1 MKSMRASVVPATL
14 RDLVCDLAR
23 FGDKPA
29 LVHVRAGKGEAT
41 GYAAIGEAALA
52 LAGALA
58 ERGFGRGDMVLL
70 WGPNSADWV
79 IVRLALGAL
88 GAIAAA
94 LDDLTPTEEARIL
107 VTDIAPKLAFAS
119 SAHVPSLRAMAPD
132 LTVIALD
139 RAEGLAH
146 WSDVAAGTKSSLP
159 PIAADDPMMLVATS
173 GTTGRPKTFFLTHA
187 NVLHNVRAL
196 AAQGIVTEAD
206 RALLP
211 LPLHHVYPLTVGILT
226 PFLIG
231 TTVVFPESVTGP
243 HLVAAL
249 KEGRCTV
256 MVAVPR
262 LYSALLD
269 GLMARVRAQP
279 MIKRVAFRALFSL
292 SMLLRRRFGI
302 RVGRRLFR
310 SLHSQ
315 FAPDL
320 WLMASGGASFEAS
333 VIWPLEALGWQ
344 VLSGWGLAETASI
357 LTNNH
362 KDKARI
368 GSEGWPLPGVEVRVA
383 QPDESGVGELE
394 CRGPSVFAGY
404 RNDREAN
411 EAAFTADGWFRTG
424 DLGFID
430 ADGTVHIVGRKK
442 EMIVLG
448 GGKNVFPEEL
458 EKRLS
463 TDPAIKDVAVLEHEG
478 KLVALVVPDEA
489 RIVASGSARIEDAVR
504 VALASAQQ
512 GLPSWQ
518 RLAGF
523 AITREALP
531 RTRLGKIQRFR
542 LPALYDAARA
552 GRSVPSATMTEEDHR
567 LLADPVAKAM
577 WELLRA
583 RFPDRLVAPAQSPQL
598 DLGIDSLGWVEISLE
613 AESRLGLAFTEEDWA
628 GVTTVR
634 DILAL
639 AAARA
644 GAAAPM
650 KPAAPDLSW
659 LDPPAWPYRFAG
671 RALALINQAF
681 CAVLF
686 RLRTEGRTHLPEG
699 PVIVA
704 ANHLSDLDPA
714 ILAAALPREA
724 LVRVRWSGE
733 ASRLFRTRAGRFLA
747 RAARIFP
754 VEERAPATTLAY
766 AKESLARG
774 ECLVWFPEAWRSPDG
789 SIQRFLPGIGE
800 LVRAT
805 GAPVVPARI
814 AGTFEAM
821 PRTARLPKP
830 HPVRVVFGTPLSA
843 AELTAGAADAQTIAD
858 RVRQAVAALPG

>member
-1 MKSMRASVVPATL
+1 MRAPVAPATL
-14 RDLVCDLAR
+14 RDLVSDLAR
-23 FGDKPA
+23 FGDKSA
-29 LVHVRAGKGEAT
+29 IVHVRGGKGEAT
-41 GYAAIGEAALA
+41 GFAALGEAALA

-58 ERGFGRGDMVLL
+58 ARGFGRGDMVLL
-70 WGPNSADWV
+70 WGPNSVDWV
-79 IVRLALGAL
+79 VVRLALGAL

-94 LDDLTPTEEARIL
+94 LDDLTTEEEGRVL
-107 VTDIAPKLAFAS
+107 VADIAPKLAFAS
-119 SAHVPSLRAMAPD
+119 AAHAATVRAIAPE
-132 LTVIALD
+132 LAVVALE
-139 RAEGLAH
+139 RAEGLTH
-146 WSDVAAGTKSSLP
+146 WSELAAGPKAALP
-159 PIAADDPMMLVATS
+159 PIAAEDPMMLVATS
-173 GTTGRPKTFFLTHA
+173 GTTGRPKTFLLTHA

-226 PFLIG
+226 PFTIG

-262 LYSALLD
+262 LYGALLD

-279 MIKRVAFRALFSL
+279 FAKRAAFRALFSL

-302 RVGRRLFR
+302 RAGRRLFR
-310 SLHSQ
+310 SLHAQ
-315 FAPDL
+315 LAPDL
-320 WLMASGGASFEAS
+320 WLMASGGAAFEAS

-368 GSEGWPLPGVEVRVA
+368 GSEGWPLPGVELRVA
-383 QPDESGVGELE
+383 EPDERGVGELQ

-404 RNDREAN
+404 RNNPEAN

-430 ADGTVHIVGRKK
+430 EDGYVHIVGRVK

-458 EKRLS
+458 EKRLAI
-463 TDPAIKDVAVLEHEG
+463 DPAIKEIAVLEREG

-489 RIVASGSARIEDAVR
+489 KIAAAGSPRIEDAVR
-504 VALASAQQ
+504 VALATAQQ

-542 LPALYDAARA
+542 LPPLYDAARA
-552 GRSVPSATMTEEDHR
+552 GRSAPSASMAEEDRR
-567 LLADPVAKAM
+567 LLAEPAAKGM

-613 AESRLGLAFTEEDWA
+613 AEARLGLAFTEEDWA

-639 AAARA
+639 AVARA
-644 GAAAPM
+644 QGAAPA
-650 KPAAPDLSW
+650 KPAAPDLAW
-659 LDPPAWPYRFAG
+659 LDPPPWPYRSAG
-671 RALALINQAF
+671 RALAILNQAL
-681 CAVLF
+681 CAAMF
-686 RLRTEGRTHLPEG
+686 RLRTEGRTNIPPG
-699 PVIVA
+699 PVIIA

-714 ILAAALPREA
+714 IMAAALPGEA
-724 LVRVRWSGE
+724 LARVRWSGE

-774 ECLVWFPEAWRSPDG
+774 ECLIWFPESWRSPDG
-789 SIQRFLPGIGE
+789 AIQRFLPGIGE

-814 AGTFEAM
+814 SGTFEAM
-821 PRTARLPKP
+821 PRTARWPKP
-830 HPVRVVFGTPLSA
+830 HPVRVVFGAPLSA

-858 RVRQAVAALPG
+858 RVREAVVALPG